1 MLNKSSLRKKAYQL
15 IRQQRVD
22 HQSAYDELKKLK
34 SDCPKAEV
42 AEIVS
47 KIPSDAVNQKT
58 FGVRIA
64 FVICLVI
71 VFLIRLLDFV
81 AAWYAIGGYEIFI
94 FLFHGLVLPTLGIV
108 SALTSRFRFYKLV
121 AVFMFLAS
129 IGTVITA
136 IRYSMPFVLL
146 FAAPF
151 VAAGILGFIIP
162 SKLKV
167 PYKKRMVQR
176 ELQGRTVNVYEY
188 FFTGSQRV
196 SHEGDQDLLDL

>member
-1 MLNKSSLRKKAYQL
+1 MLNKRSIRKKAYQL
-15 IRQQRVD
+15 IRKQKFD
-22 HQSAYDELKKLK
+22 HQTAYDELKTLK

-47 KIPSDAVNQKT
+47 KVPSDAVKQKT

-64 FVICLVI
+64 FIICLVI

-81 AAWYAIGGYEIFI
+81 AAWYVIGGYEIFI
-94 FLFHGLVLPTLGIV
+94 FVFHGLILPTMGVV
-108 SALTSRFRFYKLV
+108 SALTSRFRFYKVV

-129 IGTVITA
+129 IGTLITA
-136 IRYSMPFVLL
+136 LRYSMPFVLL

-151 VAAGILGFIIP
+151 IAAGILGFIIP

-176 ELQGRTVNVYEY
+176 ELKGRTVNVYEY
-188 FFTGSQRV
+188 FFTDSQRI
-196 SHEGDQDLLDL
+196 SHEDDQDLLDL